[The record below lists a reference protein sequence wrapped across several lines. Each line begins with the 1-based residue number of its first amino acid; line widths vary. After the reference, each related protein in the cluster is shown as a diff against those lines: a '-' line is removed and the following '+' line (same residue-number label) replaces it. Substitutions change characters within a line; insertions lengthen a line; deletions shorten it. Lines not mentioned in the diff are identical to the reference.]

1 MINCIKNCIIYEKS
15 ESQEECYTGC
25 TQNYFDKENND
36 LYRCDLEKC
45 FLCPSNKK
53 YKGLCTICNYNY
65 YPIENDISNIDDYF
79 DCYQEPEGYYL
90 DKNDY
95 LYKKCYHTC
104 ELCAETGNKTYHNC
118 IKCNANY
125 NFEITFIYHNYL
137 NCYENCDYFYY
148 FNDDNN
154 FICTQSFSCPEN
166 YDIFI
171 PQKNKCTDNCEKDDI
186 YKFEYNKTCYSEP
199 QTEIF
204 CDKNNPYENTIT
216 HKCVEGCDFADYI
229 NKICI
234 MKYVSNETNI
244 NDNNADNKKKEEEEI
259 IKIQDTLLE
268 NIETGFTSDKYDSS
282 NVDSG
287 KDDVI
292 ETDKMKITLT
302 STDNQKNSSNN
313 NNMTSIDL
321 GECEDLLRDYYN
333 ITKDEKLYMKKI
345 DVFLEGMKI
354 PKIEYE
360 VYAKL
365 NGTKLEK
372 LNKSICE
379 KTKISLNV
387 PIILTENLDKLNSS
401 SGYYNDICYVSTSD
415 DGTDISL
422 QDRKKEYIQGNKT
435 VCQDGCDFSYYDYNN
450 KKAKCSCKIQESSS
464 SFANIT
470 INKDELY
477 KNFVN
482 FKNIANI
489 QLLKCY
495 HTLFSKVGLIRNIGF
510 YIIII
515 ILIFHFFCMI
525 YFYCNNFDKIKNKI
539 NDIIFALKNIKFLAK
554 NKKKNIID
562 NKSNIKNNPIKKR
575 KSEVINK
582 NKYENNNKKNL
593 DNKINKSN
601 KKNIKIIKG
610 DKKRKRKI
618 KINNNF
624 ILNVNNLKKNKTEDI
639 DLSMNNSK
647 KIMGNQTICGGL
659 KIEKNKKNIKLIKKL
674 NSIMKLNE
682 DQLNDLPYNSAIL
695 IDKRSFCQYYISLMK
710 TKHIFMFSF
719 IHDNDYNSKIVKID
733 LFFVSFVIYFT
744 VNALFYNDDTMHHLY
759 QNKGSYNIE
768 YKLPQIVY
776 SSLISIILNTPL
788 KLLALSNNDILE
800 LKNKKINNNFDVKEK
815 ELNKKLSIKF
825 VLYFIISFIFLL
837 LFWYYLSMFCAI
849 YRNTQIHLIEDTL
862 ISFGISLI
870 YPFDIY
876 LFPAIF
882 RILALSG
889 KNKKRECLYKF
900 SKILQ
905 KF

>member
-1 MINCIKNCIIYEKS
+1 
-15 ESQEECYTGC
+15 
-25 TQNYFDKENND
+25 
-36 LYRCDLEKC
+36 
-45 FLCPSNKK
+45 
-53 YKGLCTICNYNY
+53 
-65 YPIENDISNIDDYF
+65 
-79 DCYQEPEGYYL
+79 
-90 DKNDY
+90 
-95 LYKKCYHTC
+95 
-104 ELCAETGNKTYHNC
+104 
-118 IKCNANY
+118 
-125 NFEITFIYHNYL
+125 
-137 NCYENCDYFYY
+137 
-148 FNDDNN
+148 
-154 FICTQSFSCPEN
+154 
-166 YDIFI
+166 
-171 PQKNKCTDNCEKDDI
+171 
-186 YKFEYNKTCYSEP
+186 
-199 QTEIF
+199 
-204 CDKNNPYENTIT
+204 
-216 HKCVEGCDFADYI
+216 
-229 NKICI
+229 
-234 MKYVSNETNI
+234 
-244 NDNNADNKKKEEEEI
+244 
-259 IKIQDTLLE
+259 
-268 NIETGFTSDKYDSS
+268 
-282 NVDSG
+282 
-287 KDDVI
+287 
-292 ETDKMKITLT
+292 
-302 STDNQKNSSNN
+302 
-313 NNMTSIDL
+313 
-321 GECEDLLRDYYN
+321 
-333 ITKDEKLYMKKI
+333 MKKI

-387 PIILTENLDKLNSS
+387 PIILIESLDKLNSS
-401 SGYYNDICYVSTSD
+401 SGYYNDICYVTTSD

-422 QDRKKEYIQGNKT
+422 QDRKKDYIQGNKT
-435 VCQDGCDFSYYDYNN
+435 VCQDDCDFSDYDYSN

-495 HTLFSKVGLIRNIGF
+495 HTLFSKVGLICNIGF

-515 ILIFHFFCMI
+515 ILIYHLFSMI

-539 NDIIFALKNIKFLAK
+539 NDIIFALKNIKLLYKK
-554 NKKKNIID
+554 NKNKNISD
-562 NKSNIKNNPIKKR
+562 NNINTKSNPIKKI
-575 KSEVINK
+575 KNEVINK
-582 NKYENNNKKNL
+582 NKYENNKQVFKKNL
-593 DNKINKSN
+593 DDKNNKSN
-601 KKNIKIIKG
+601 TKNIEVIKN
-610 DKKRKRKI
+610 DIKRKI

-624 ILNVNNLKKNKTEDI
+624 ILNVNNLRKNKTQDI

-647 KIMGNQTICGGL
+647 KIIRNQTIFGNP
-659 KIEKNKKNIKLIKKL
+659 KTKNNKKNRKIIKKI

-695 IDKRSFCQYYISLMK
+695 IDNRFFCQYYISLMK

-719 IHDNDYNSKIVKID
+719 IHNNDYNSKIIKID

>member
-104 ELCAETGNKTYHNC
+104 ELCAKAGNKTNHNC
-118 IKCNANY
+118 IKCSTNY
-125 NFEITFIYHNYL
+125 NFEITFIYNNYS
-137 NCYENCDYFYY
+137 NCYENCDFFYY
-148 FNDDNN
+148 FDDDNN
-154 FICTQSFSCPEN
+154 FICTQNYSCPEN

>member
-1 MINCIKNCIIYEKS
+1 M
-15 ESQEECYTGC
+15 
-25 TQNYFDKENND
+25 
-36 LYRCDLEKC
+36 
-45 FLCPSNKK
+45 
-53 YKGLCTICNYNY
+53 
-65 YPIENDISNIDDYF
+65 
-79 DCYQEPEGYYL
+79 
-90 DKNDY
+90 
-95 LYKKCYHTC
+95 YKKCYHTC
-104 ELCAETGNKTYHNC
+104 ELCAEAGNKTYHNC

-125 NFEITFIYHNYL
+125 TFEIKFIYNNYL
-137 NCYENCDYFYY
+137 NCYENCDYYYY
-148 FNDDNN
+148 FYDDNN
-154 FICTQSFSCPEN
+154 FTCTQSFSCPEN

-186 YKFEYNKTCYSEP
+186 YKFEYNKTCYAEP
-199 QTEIF
+199 QTEII
-204 CDKNNPYENTIT
+204 CDKNKPYENTKT
-216 HKCVEGCDFADYI
+216 HKCVEECDFTDYL

-302 STDNQKNSSNN
+302 STDNQKNSNNN

-618 KINNNF
+618 KRNNNF

>member
-1 MINCIKNCIIYEKS
+1 
-15 ESQEECYTGC
+15 
-25 TQNYFDKENND
+25 
-36 LYRCDLEKC
+36 
-45 FLCPSNKK
+45 
-53 YKGLCTICNYNY
+53 
-65 YPIENDISNIDDYF
+65 
-79 DCYQEPEGYYL
+79 
-90 DKNDY
+90 
-95 LYKKCYHTC
+95 
-104 ELCAETGNKTYHNC
+104 
-118 IKCNANY
+118 
-125 NFEITFIYHNYL
+125 
-137 NCYENCDYFYY
+137 
-148 FNDDNN
+148 
-154 FICTQSFSCPEN
+154 
-166 YDIFI
+166 
-171 PQKNKCTDNCEKDDI
+171 
-186 YKFEYNKTCYSEP
+186 
-199 QTEIF
+199 
-204 CDKNNPYENTIT
+204 
-216 HKCVEGCDFADYI
+216 
-229 NKICI
+229 
-234 MKYVSNETNI
+234 
-244 NDNNADNKKKEEEEI
+244 
-259 IKIQDTLLE
+259 
-268 NIETGFTSDKYDSS
+268 
-282 NVDSG
+282 
-287 KDDVI
+287 
-292 ETDKMKITLT
+292 
-302 STDNQKNSSNN
+302 
-313 NNMTSIDL
+313 
-321 GECEDLLRDYYN
+321 
-333 ITKDEKLYMKKI
+333 
-345 DVFLEGMKI
+345 
-354 PKIEYE
+354 
-360 VYAKL
+360 
-365 NGTKLEK
+365 
-372 LNKSICE
+372 
-379 KTKISLNV
+379 
-387 PIILTENLDKLNSS
+387 
-401 SGYYNDICYVSTSD
+401 
-415 DGTDISL
+415 
-422 QDRKKEYIQGNKT
+422 
-435 VCQDGCDFSYYDYNN
+435 
-450 KKAKCSCKIQESSS
+450 
-464 SFANIT
+464 
-470 INKDELY
+470 
-477 KNFVN
+477 
-482 FKNIANI
+482 
-489 QLLKCY
+489 
-495 HTLFSKVGLIRNIGF
+495 
-510 YIIII
+510 
-515 ILIFHFFCMI
+515 MI

>member
-104 ELCAETGNKTYHNC
+104 ELCAKTNHNC
-118 IKCNANY
+118 IKCSTNY
-125 NFEITFIYHNYL
+125 NFEITFIYNNYS
-137 NCYENCDYFYY
+137 NCYENCDFFYY
-148 FNDDNN
+148 FDDDNN
-154 FICTQSFSCPEN
+154 FICTQNYSCPEN

-171 PQKNKCTDNCEKDDI
+171 PKKNKCTDNCEKDDI

-539 NDIIFALKNIKFLAK
+539 NDIIFALKNIKFF
-554 NKKKNIID
+554 KKKNIID

>member
-1 MINCIKNCIIYEKS
+1 MITCIKNVIIRVNFVLYN
-15 ESQEECYTGC
+15 
-25 TQNYFDKENND
+25 NY
-36 LYRCDLEKC
+36 
-45 FLCPSNKK
+45 S
-53 YKGLCTICNYNY
+53 
-65 YPIENDISNIDDYF
+65 
-79 DCYQEPEGYYL
+79 
-90 DKNDY
+90 
-95 LYKKCYHTC
+95 
-104 ELCAETGNKTYHNC
+104 
-118 IKCNANY
+118 
-125 NFEITFIYHNYL
+125 
-137 NCYENCDYFYY
+137 NCYENCDFFYY
-148 FNDDNN
+148 FDDDNN
-154 FICTQSFSCPEN
+154 FICTQNYSCPEN

-171 PQKNKCTDNCEKDDI
+171 PKKNKCTDNCEKDDI

-477 KNFVN
+477 KNFVNFN

>member
-1 MINCIKNCIIYEKS
+1 
-15 ESQEECYTGC
+15 
-25 TQNYFDKENND
+25 
-36 LYRCDLEKC
+36 
-45 FLCPSNKK
+45 
-53 YKGLCTICNYNY
+53 
-65 YPIENDISNIDDYF
+65 
-79 DCYQEPEGYYL
+79 
-90 DKNDY
+90 
-95 LYKKCYHTC
+95 
-104 ELCAETGNKTYHNC
+104 
-118 IKCNANY
+118 
-125 NFEITFIYHNYL
+125 
-137 NCYENCDYFYY
+137 
-148 FNDDNN
+148 
-154 FICTQSFSCPEN
+154 
-166 YDIFI
+166 
-171 PQKNKCTDNCEKDDI
+171 
-186 YKFEYNKTCYSEP
+186 
-199 QTEIF
+199 
-204 CDKNNPYENTIT
+204 
-216 HKCVEGCDFADYI
+216 
-229 NKICI
+229 
-234 MKYVSNETNI
+234 
-244 NDNNADNKKKEEEEI
+244 
-259 IKIQDTLLE
+259 
-268 NIETGFTSDKYDSS
+268 
-282 NVDSG
+282 
-287 KDDVI
+287 
-292 ETDKMKITLT
+292 
-302 STDNQKNSSNN
+302 
-313 NNMTSIDL
+313 MTSIDL

-562 NKSNIKNNPIKKR
+562 NKSNIKSNPIKKR